1 MWCGGRLSAAG
12 KQIRGGERRRSGNS
26 SGAVDGCDS
35 GAAAVRRRTAWSEW
49 FWYGARRRRRRGG
62 SSASASAAKSLRA
75 LRLRLRWTTTSGY
88 RLRRDG
94 GGRRWI
100 GRYGV
105 EDGGGWGFAAGG
117 EGVLAPT
124 EYEWGNGGRRG
135 TKGEQCFGLRRA
147 CLKFGESYKLCPH
160 LKFRTYCGLGVGQS
174 CQVSQMWAG

>member
-1 MWCGGRLSAAG
+1 MLFRSCGGRLSAAG

-62 SSASASAAKSLRA
+62 SSTPASAANSLRA
-75 LRLRLRWTTTSGY
+75 LRLRSRWTTTSGC

-117 EGVLAPT
+117 EGVLAPM
-124 EYEWGNGGRRG
+124 EYEWGNGGGGELRG
-135 TKGEQCFGLRRA
+135 NNVSVWDALVCN
-147 CLKFGESYKLCPH
+147 
-160 LKFRTYCGLGVGQS
+160 LGKVTNF
-174 CQVSQMWAG
+174 API